1 MKMAL
6 LSSLLLI
13 IVLSTLHPAVCQ
25 GTGVISVYINSSLP
39 DGEYNCTFTPD
50 TAGHIVC
57 PNLTAALINCKSN
70 LTADLNFV
78 IVSENQFLGQSL
90 TYEVVNSVSLQG
102 NGMTV
107 YCEGFSLEFVSG
119 GHQSFLSF
127 DNITFYR
134 CGNGSQVGFKI
145 SVMNSLNMNLVTF
158 DVMFGITL
166 QNIANLTIVSSTFQ
180 NSIINPF
187 AVLRIEY
194 DSFLPILINEVTVT
208 LTGCRFFQN
217 IYDNTMFFDTRNS
230 GQLAVLLYQVAAHN
244 FIFAIDSCNFTS
256 TSAPRFSPMFLLL
269 NVTDSSV
276 LVNID
281 GLRYV
286 SNKQG
291 LLIEMENL
299 NNSSILFFFN
309 QSLFLSNTNDPNLA
323 NDSLLTV
330 NSNSSVNSYSSV
342 NETIIFHY
350 NGLNFTNN
358 YGMIMYASSVNANA
372 THILNECLFN
382 GNHQALGAQTMFS
395 FYGSG
400 IDVILSNMHNFS
412 DFLGLLK
419 SPTDTRNNAI
429 VFVRLANSLTIDN
442 VDFTGASNSIA
453 TMLSIDT
460 VNEVIFKGLIN
471 FYSIIGVHGGAL
483 FIRGSTR
490 VTITNESVI
499 TFYNNYADYGGAM
512 YINTTDFNNAL
523 RCHGRINFINN
534 HARVAGPSI
543 YTTDSN
549 VSVDKLKNCFNKSQY
564 EIATAPKIFN
574 TAIAISNRPFFP
586 GQSLM
591 LNVSLVDGLNNPGSC
606 KADITLECNRT
617 DTGEHGFCEQLY
629 PNVNLQLVGPSDI
642 FLFGTNGVVNTL
654 LPFFQVHFN
663 VSRTQTNAT
672 LHVACVDPP
681 LPSMK
686 VNFIWTSSCPLGF
699 IINNDTTIK
708 TYRCTCTATENDHIF
723 CPPQSSVACIKIGY
737 WVNGTTFATVKCPY
751 PLCNFSYPQ
760 DTIDANICQQYYG
773 QHVVALPQYENDQC
787 STHRAGTACLQC
799 QKDYNLTFLGTKCTG
814 NCRIPL
820 HPILISLFTVTFQFL
835 IALFILVAVRTKLK
849 IGAGF
854 VYGPLIFL
862 AIIGQMP
869 LGYNPQYHVLK
880 IIVSSVTSVY
890 LVNLEIFGEIPW
902 CFGIP
907 DSKLLLIKSFYYL
920 GPVLMWLIL
929 LLLVV
934 MGRKCPRLLS
944 KLQDSPVQAICL
956 LMMLSFWSMT
966 DTSIH
971 MLKPLQIGDTWYCN
985 DDPNIKYFRDGHIAV
1000 GLIAIAI
1007 LTFAIVPFVALLAM
1021 SNFAVFNRI
1030 FRLHRFKP
1038 IFDEFQSC
1046 YVDKHRWYC
1055 VVYYISFIIYLMLV
1069 EYPPGTEYPLGPPL
1083 LLLLLISL
1091 HFIIQPYKKHTLNI
1105 IDMLLLLDLLVL
1117 YFVLERDAELSKSNT
1132 FSTVLVHM
1140 LTLIPLLYIVVGS
1153 IGVLS
1158 LQCIHKIKAK
1168 TSNYSFGSIQWKS
1181 KKSSKEKV
1189 ITQTEVIVDDSEGE
1203 REPLIHIIQ
1212 NN

>member
-1 MKMAL
+1 
-6 LSSLLLI
+6 
-13 IVLSTLHPAVCQ
+13 
-25 GTGVISVYINSSLP
+25 
-39 DGEYNCTFTPD
+39 
-50 TAGHIVC
+50 
-57 PNLTAALINCKSN
+57 
-70 LTADLNFV
+70 
-78 IVSENQFLGQSL
+78 
-90 TYEVVNSVSLQG
+90 
-102 NGMTV
+102 
-107 YCEGFSLEFVSG
+107 
-119 GHQSFLSF
+119 
-127 DNITFYR
+127 
-134 CGNGSQVGFKI
+134 
-145 SVMNSLNMNLVTF
+145 
-158 DVMFGITL
+158 
-166 QNIANLTIVSSTFQ
+166 
-180 NSIINPF
+180 
-187 AVLRIEY
+187 
-194 DSFLPILINEVTVT
+194 
-208 LTGCRFFQN
+208 
-217 IYDNTMFFDTRNS
+217 
-230 GQLAVLLYQVAAHN
+230 
-244 FIFAIDSCNFTS
+244 
-256 TSAPRFSPMFLLL
+256 MFLI
-269 NVTDSSV
+269 S
-276 LVNID
+276 
-281 GLRYV
+281 
-286 SNKQG
+286 KA
-291 LLIEMENL
+291 LLIEMESF
-299 NNSSILFFFN
+299 NNSYISFSFN
-309 QSLFLSNTNDPNLA
+309 QSLFHSNTYLA
-323 NDSLLTV
+323 NDGLLT
-330 NSNSSVNSYSSV
+330 VNSYSSV
-342 NETIIFHY
+342 NETILFSY

-358 YGMIMYASSVNANA
+358 HGMIMYASSVNANA
-372 THILNECLFN
+372 THILNECMFN
-382 GNHQALGAQTMFS
+382 ENHQTLSAQTRFS
-395 FYGSG
+395 FYGNG
-400 IDVILSNMHNFS
+400 IDVILSNMRNFS
-412 DFLGLLK
+412 DFLVPLQ
-419 SPTDTRNNAI
+419 SPAVTRNQTI

-442 VDFTGASNSIA
+442 VDFTGANNSIT

-460 VNEVIFKGLIN
+460 VSEVVFRGLVYFN
-471 FYSIIGVHGGAL
+471 CFNGVHGGAL
-483 FIRGSTR
+483 SIRGSTR
-490 VTITNESVI
+490 VTITNESVV

-512 YINTTDFNNAL
+512 YIDIKNFNVALTCNEKIDFVHNLA
-523 RCHGRINFINN
+523 HFS
-534 HARVAGPSI
+534 GPSI
-543 YTTDSN
+543 YTTDSS
-549 VSVDKLKNCFNKSQY
+549 VSVDLLKNCFNVPWN

-574 TAIAISNRPFFP
+574 TAIASSNRPFFP
-586 GQSLM
+586 GQFLM

-606 KADITLECNRT
+606 KAEITLECNIT
-617 DTGEHGFCEQLY
+617 DTGEHGLCEQLY
-629 PNVNLQLVGPSDI
+629 PNVNLQLVGSSDI

-699 IINNDTTIK
+699 VKNGTTIK
-708 TYRCTCTATENDHIF
+708 TYRCTCSVTGNNIIH

-751 PLCNFSYPQ
+751 PFCNFSYSQ
-760 DTIDANICQQYYG
+760 DTIDASICQQYYG
-773 QHVVALPQYENDQC
+773 QHVVALPQYESDQC

-814 NCRIPL
+814 NCQIPL
-820 HPILISLFTVTFQFL
+820 HPILISLFIVTFQFL

-862 AIIGQMP
+862 AIIGKMP
-869 LGYNPQYHVLK
+869 LGYIPQYGVLK
-880 IIVSSVTSVY
+880 IIVSSITSVY

-920 GPVLMWLIL
+920 GLVLVWLIL

-934 MGRKCPRLLS
+934 MGRKCPHLLL

-971 MLKPLQIGDTWYCN
+971 MLKPLRIGDTWYCN
-985 DDPNIKYFRDGHIAV
+985 DDPNIRYFHDGHIAV

-1007 LTFAIVPFVALLAM
+1007 LTFAIVPFVALLVM
-1021 SNFAVFNRI
+1021 SNFEVFNRI
-1030 FRLHRFKP
+1030 FCLHRFKP

-1091 HFIIQPYKKHTLNI
+1091 HFIIQPYKKHILNI

-1117 YFVLERDAELSKSNT
+1117 YFVLERDTELLESNT

-1158 LQCIHKIKAK
+1158 LQCIRKIKAK
-1168 TSNYSFGSIQWKS
+1168 TSNYSFGSMQWKS

-1189 ITQTEVIVDDSEGE
+1189 IHTQTEVIVDDSEGE
-1203 REPLIHIIQ
+1203 RV
-1212 NN
+1212 